1 MMELTN
7 ELSWQEFLT
16 RYEQA
21 VDELVLKFTSLKNQ
35 YKAYGL
41 YSPIE
46 NVFGRVKTI
55 ESIIHKAKKY
65 SLSLAQ
71 IPYKMCDIA
80 GIRIVCQF
88 EDDIEKVAQL
98 IRSRTDMAVE
108 ITKDYVKH
116 PKASGYKSMHLIVS
130 YPMHT
135 IEGLETVLCEI
146 QIRTLAMDFWAT
158 IEHSLHYKYNGDIPE
173 EISHRLVLASEDVNS
188 LDREMSTIKKEVE
201 EAQRLFKSQSE
212 IRNNIIKYILLLN
225 KQHQEDKADEYL
237 KEFVKLNRSNDPVQL
252 TLLGKELEGEIN
264 KMLD

>member
-1 MMELTN
+1 MTELTN
-7 ELSWQEFLT
+7 ELSWQEFLK

-35 YKAYGL
+35 YNAYGL

-65 SLSLAQ
+65 NLTLAQ

-88 EDDIEKVAQL
+88 EDDIGIIADL
-98 IRSRTDMAVE
+98 IRSRTDMTVE
-108 ITKDYVKH
+108 ITKDYVNH
-116 PKASGYKSMHLIVS
+116 PKQSGYKSMHLIVS

-158 IEHSLHYKYNGDIPE
+158 IEHSLNYKYDGKIPE
-173 EISHRLVLASEDVNS
+173 DISARLICASQDVEA
-188 LDREMSTIKKEVE
+188 LDAEMSKIKKEIE
-201 EAQRLFKSQSE
+201 EAQRLFKMQSE
-212 IRNNIIKYILLLN
+212 VKNNIIKYILLLN
-225 KQHQEDKADEYL
+225 KQHMEDKADEYL
-237 KEFVKLNRSNDPVQL
+237 KEFVKLHRTNDPVQL
-252 TLLGKELEGEIN
+252 VLLCKELEGEIN